1 MVLLGV
7 ALAYQGR
14 KAEAVRRGLQGVE
27 LKPRLG
33 YFLHQL
39 ARIYILTGE
48 AEKAIDTLER
58 LLARPYY
65 LSPGWLRIDPTFNPL
80 RAHPRFQRLV
90 SDASS

>member
-14 KAEAVRRGLQGVE
+14 KAEAIRRGLQGVGLLPE
-27 LKPRLG
+27 AD

-48 AEKAIDTLER
+48 AEKAIDALER
-58 LLARPYY
+58 LLAMPYY
-65 LSPGWLRIDPTFNPL
+65 LTPGWLRIDPSFDPI
-80 RAHPRFQRLV
+80 RQHPRFQRLV
-90 SDASS
+90 EGG